1 MKLILIAMLAL
12 AIIPV
17 NAAFAQESDFI
28 IKSQIILR
36 DSAGNLVAFLEVNKI
51 AYVGAGIINTF
62 LDGEYNPNSDPI
74 LTSGDKNY
82 QLIRRAI
89 DYHPQADELLT
100 DLTLN
105 MNLDGRQHTVVR
117 PVHDGIPVKKGD
129 TLTVIWTFIR
139 AI

>member
-1 MKLILIAMLAL
+1 MKSILIVILAL
-12 AIIPV
+12 AVIPI

-51 AYVGAGIINTF
+51 AYVGAGIIHSF
-62 LDGEYNPNSDPI
+62 LDGEFNPNSDPI
-74 LTSGDKNY
+74 LSSGEKNY

-89 DYHPQADELLT
+89 DYTPEADELLT

-105 MNLDGRQHTVVR
+105 VNVDGRQHTIVR

-139 AI
+139 AM